1 MLTRKSDKLL
11 RSVMVTTLLLGGTSL
26 AIADDLPEERFTMAR
41 MAIEEA
47 HEVDADVSASSELTL
62 AENKLNS
69 AIEYNEDGDEDVAA
83 RLLRESMLHAELA
96 EVEGLQAQADVSY
109 DELNAAL
116 ASLEAE
122 IRRP

>member
-1 MLTRKSDKLL
+1 MSTAKSNKLL
-11 RSVMVTTLLLGGTSL
+11 RSAIVATLLLGGSGIVL
-26 AIADDLPEERFTMAR
+26 ADELPEERFTLAR

-47 HEVDADVSASSELTL
+47 QEVDADISASSELTL
-62 AENKLNS
+62 AESKLNA
-69 AIEYNEDGDEDVAA
+69 AIEYNDDGDDEAAA

-96 EVEGLQAQADVSY
+96 EVEGLQAQADISY
-109 DELNAAL
+109 EELNAAL